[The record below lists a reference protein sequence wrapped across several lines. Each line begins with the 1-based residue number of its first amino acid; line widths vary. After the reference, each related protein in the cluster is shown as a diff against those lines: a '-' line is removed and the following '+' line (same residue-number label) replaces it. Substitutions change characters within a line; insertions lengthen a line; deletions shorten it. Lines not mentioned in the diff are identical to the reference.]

1 MMLSQIVSIL
11 QIAVMIVCPI
21 CCASGVCPSKQ
32 CCASTPD
39 SPGSNDLDGLVGV
52 CDNDFCGNQS
62 REMEVVSA
70 CCNACKTDDASETD
84 DASVNGENLPSLG
97 DLDQLA
103 AMPTCAN
110 ENKTNC
116 TKISTLSPS
125 SKSPCPNESCPNE
138 PCSKHCCQCVCGGA
152 LYEKAAGENVE
163 FGFSL
168 RRDFD
173 ADQLCASS
181 LFAKQLV
188 QRRSREAAHLHETQS
203 GNIGRAARIRFLSFL
218 I

>member
-1 MMLSQIVSIL
+1 MLSQIVSIL

-21 CCASGVCPSKQ
+21 CCTSGVCPSKQ

-39 SPGSNDLDGLVGV
+39 SPGSNDLDGLVGF
-52 CDNDFCGNQS
+52 CDNDCCGNQS

-70 CCNACKTDDASETD
+70 CCNACETD
-84 DASVNGENLPSLG
+84 GASGNGENLPSLG

-116 TKISTLSPS
+116 AKNSTLSPS
-125 SKSPCPNESCPNE
+125 SKSPCRNESCPNE

-152 LYEKAAGENVE
+152 LFEKAVGENVE
-163 FGFSL
+163 FEFSL

-181 LFAKQLV
+181 LFVKQLV